1 MPKPTA
7 IPAQRLAVAR
17 VDGFVAEGMDVGAA
31 CLRAGVARAN
41 YYRWKQDGETRRLGD
56 SEMKKRGRPTL
67 VELTEEEIRR
77 LRYWRLVRDSVPL
90 ALQEFLRDELCRPE
104 IAQTVREIWT
114 RALARH
120 KRPSWPMSI
129 RRALHVTEAERA
141 VFRGE
146 KAIREIEVTERRGNF
161 IVLEDGSEWPNQP
174 GTIYSSDDESE
185 NQPFRYF
192 DPSTGTERLGRQSLK
207 TIENASHKWLGFTHV
222 GRERD
227 AYRVEDIADHFRDVV
242 SQFGLPLLWRVE
254 RGVWDNN
261 WLFGVECDN
270 GKRWG
275 SMEDLFHV
283 RQKFSSRGKADIEG
297 AFNHSQDRRAH
308 GPDGGVTSIGRKRG
322 EFQQGTKEYL
332 RAQAGDTTDLRKFW
346 SIAESADAVAKAL
359 AEENLTP
366 KQNYQQGN
374 RFIAPDEVYGS
385 PVKREVPAD
394 KWWLFSPIKKQAM
407 VKQGAIEIKV
417 PHYATSFRFRVNGA
431 EGMPHLDHG
440 HRVLVAFHPG
450 HPEQGCHVF
459 NNDESALNREGFG
472 WSELI
477 GLAEW
482 LPDRPQEDLSG
493 QGNFDGR
500 KRERAAVRREFRAIV
515 AGTARAMRKS
525 HAQDNLGNTLRTA
538 SGGSGMPVKPAKST
552 RGGMLLP
559 PGFARNDEGR
569 MTNDEAPRRVPDTPD
584 FDPAEERRRA
594 GALIF

>member
-1 MPKPTA
+1 MPKPA
-7 IPAQRLAVAR
+7 SMPQKRLAVAR
-17 VDGFVAEGMDVGAA
+17 VDGFVREGMDVAAA
-31 CLRAGVARAN
+31 CLRAGVSRAN
-41 YYRWKQDGETRRLGD
+41 YYRWTAEGMTNDECGMTNGR
-56 SEMKKRGRPTL
+56 KRGRPTL
-67 VELTEEEIRR
+67 VELTEVEIRR

-104 IAQTVREIWT
+104 IAQTVREIWH

-129 RRALHVTEAERA
+129 RRALHVTDAERA

-161 IVLEDGSEWPNQP
+161 IVLEDGSEWPNTP

-270 GKRWG
+270 GKVWG
-275 SMEDLFHV
+275 SMEELFHV

-308 GPDGGVTSIGRKRG
+308 GPDGGVTSIGRSRG

-332 RAQAGDTTDLRKFW
+332 RAQNGDAGDLRKFW

-374 RFIAPDEVYGS
+374 KFISPDEVYGT
-385 PVKREVPAD
+385 PTKREVPAD
-394 KWWLFSPIKKQAM
+394 KWYLFSPVKKQAM
-407 VKQGAIEIKV
+407 VRQGAIEIKV
-417 PHYATSFRFRVNGA
+417 PHYAVSFRFRVNGA

-440 HRVLVAFHPG
+440 HRVLIAFHPG

-472 WSELI
+472 WGELI
-477 GLAEW
+477 GQAEW

-515 AGTARAMRKS
+515 AGTARALRKS
-525 HAQDNLGNTLRTA
+525 HGQDNLGNTLRTV
-538 SGGSGMPVKPAKST
+538 SGGSGAPKPVKVT

-569 MTNDEAPRRVPDTPD
+569 MTKAEGRTAPDVPD

>member
-1 MPKPTA
+1 MPAK
-7 IPAQRLAVAR
+7 RLAVAS
-17 VDGFVAEGMDVGAA
+17 VDAFVAGGMQVGAA
-31 CLRAGVARAN
+31 CLRAGVSRAN
-41 YYRWKQDGETRRLGD
+41 YYKWKDAG
-56 SEMKKRGRPTL
+56 SEEPRAEKQRGRPTL
-67 VELTEEEIRR
+67 VELTQEEIRR

-104 IAQTVREIWT
+104 IAEAVRGIWE

-129 RRALHVTEAERA
+129 RRALHVTDAERA

-161 IVLEDGSEWPNQP
+161 IVLEDGSQWPNTP

-242 SQFGLPLLWRVE
+242 TEFGLPLMWRVE

-275 SMEDLFHV
+275 SMEELFHI

-308 GPDGGVTSIGRKRG
+308 GPDGGVTSIGRYRG
-322 EFQQGTKEYL
+322 EFQMGTKEYL
-332 RAQAGDTTDLRKFW
+332 RAQDGDVADLRKFW
-346 SIAESADAVAKAL
+346 SIHESAEAVAKAL
-359 AEENLTP
+359 AEENQTP
-366 KQNYQQGN
+366 KQSYQAGN
-374 RFIAPDEVYGS
+374 KFITPDAAYGT

-394 KWWLFSPIKKQAM
+394 KWWLFAPVKKQAM
-407 VKQGAIEIKV
+407 VRQGAIEIKV

-431 EGMPHLDHG
+431 EGLSHHLDHG

-472 WSELI
+472 WAELI

-493 QGNFDGR
+493 QGNFEGR
-500 KRERAAVRREFRAIV
+500 KNERAAVRREFRAIV
-515 AGTARAMRKS
+515 AGTARAVRKS
-525 HAQDNLGNTLRTA
+525 HAQDGLGNTLRTA
-538 SGGSGMPVKPAKST
+538 SGSSGTPAKPARST

-559 PGFARNDEGR
+559 DDFK
-569 MTNDEAPRRVPDTPD
+569 TTRRASTEPVMDRRTPD
-584 FDPAEERRRA
+584 PEPFDPAEERRKA
-594 GALIF
+594 GAMIF

>member
-1 MPKPTA
+1 MPKPA
-7 IPAQRLAVAR
+7 SIPAKRLAVAS
-17 VDGFVAEGMDVGAA
+17 VDAFVAGGMQIGAA
-31 CLRAGVARAN
+31 CLRAGVSRAN
-41 YYRWKQDGETRRLGD
+41 YYKWKDAG
-56 SEMKKRGRPTL
+56 SEEPRAEKQRGRPTL
-67 VELTEEEIRR
+67 VELTQEEIRR

-104 IAQTVREIWT
+104 IAEAVRGIWE

-129 RRALHVTEAERA
+129 RRALHVTDAERA

-161 IVLEDGSEWPNQP
+161 IVLEDGSQWPNTP

-242 SQFGLPLLWRVE
+242 TEFGLPLMWRVE

-275 SMEDLFHV
+275 SMEELFHI

-308 GPDGGVTSIGRKRG
+308 GPDGGVTSIGRYRG

-332 RAQAGDTTDLRKFW
+332 RAQAGDADALRKFW
-346 SIAESADAVAKAL
+346 SIHESAEAVAKAL
-359 AEENLTP
+359 AEENQTP
-366 KQNYQQGN
+366 KQNYQFGN
-374 RFIAPDEVYGS
+374 RFITPDTAYGS
-385 PVKREVPAD
+385 PAKREVPAD
-394 KWWLFSPIKKQAM
+394 KWWLFCPVKKQKT
-407 VKQGAIEIKV
+407 VVQGAIEIKV
-417 PHYATSFRFRVNGA
+417 PHYSASFRFRVNGA
-431 EGMPHLDHG
+431 EGMPFHLTHG

-450 HPEQGCHVF
+450 HPEQGMHIF
-459 NNDESALNREGFG
+459 NNDETSLNREGFSWG
-472 WSELI
+472 ELI

-482 LPDRPQEDLSG
+482 LPDRAQEDLSG
-493 QGNFDGR
+493 QGNFDGK

-515 AGTARAMRKS
+515 AGTARAVRKS
-525 HAQDNLGNTLRTA
+525 HAQDGLGNTLRTA
-538 SGGSGMPVKPAKST
+538 SGSSGTPAKPARST

-559 PGFARNDEGR
+559 EDFK
-569 MTNDEAPRRVPDTPD
+569 TTRRASPEPVLDRHTPD
-584 FDPAEERRRA
+584 PEPFDPAEERRKA
-594 GALIF
+594 GAMIF